1 MKSYFYMESHRILVF
16 GKGGSRVE
24 GLPRTAL
31 ANEPW
36 YADLQKLANEELI
49 RMYTMLA
56 DGRYRF
62 ARNAWYIPLGF
73 DQRCPIMVA
82 KGFRSPDTLDRM
94 AEFQDTA
101 KTLESEYSSF
111 IDAWDFG
118 YITERDI
125 EKAILKILESRHI
138 EITEHTAGS
147 SSSG

>member
-1 MKSYFYMESHRILVF
+1 MDILRILVF
-16 GKGGSRVE
+16 GKGEARGE
-24 GLPRTAL
+24 FGAPRMPIVD
-31 ANEPW
+31 EPW
-36 YADLQKLANEELI
+36 YLDLQKLANEELM

-62 ARNAWYIPLGF
+62 ARNAWYIPLGT

-101 KTLESEYSSF
+101 KTLEAEYRNF

-118 YITERDI
+118 YITHQDI
-125 EKAILKILESRHI
+125 EKAILKILESRNI
-138 EITEHTAGS
+138 AITEQSGS
-147 SSSG
+147 G

>member
-1 MKSYFYMESHRILVF
+1 LFGRKTVQDRPVAES
-16 GKGGSRVE
+16 
-24 GLPRTAL
+24 
-31 ANEPW
+31 EPW
-36 YADLQKLANEELI
+36 FLDMQKLSNDELM
-49 RMYTMLA
+49 RMYTMLK

-62 ARNAWYIPLGF
+62 AKNAWYIPLGF

-101 KTLESEYSSF
+101 KSLELDYRHF

-125 EKAILKILESRHI
+125 EKAILAILESRNI
-138 EITEHTAGS
+138 EITEHV
-147 SSSG
+147 

>member
-1 MKSYFYMESHRILVF
+1 M
-16 GKGGSRVE
+16 
-24 GLPRTAL
+24 
-31 ANEPW
+31 N
-36 YADLQKLANEELI
+36 KLSNDELM
-49 RMYTMLA
+49 RMYTMLK

-62 ARNAWYIPLGF
+62 AKNAWYIPLGF

-101 KTLESEYSSF
+101 KALEMDYRHF

-125 EKAILKILESRHI
+125 EKAILAILESRNI
-138 EITEHTAGS
+138 EITEHV
-147 SSSG
+147 